1 MKISKNQDF
10 REEYCASI
18 VRIGE
23 IFPIEGRD
31 RIVKTLVKGNEIVIG
46 KDEFK
51 TGDIAVY

>member
-23 IFPIEGRD
+23 IATD
-31 RIVKTLVKGNEIVIG
+31 VT
-46 KDEFK
+46 D
-51 TGDIAVY
+51 